1 MLQWP
6 GRQHSKPIMSAR
18 QADFAGQRDSGLLL
32 SLQSWT
38 DPGRRDMG
46 DCRNHVPSRPSLT
59 CVLPFALLVIS
70 LLVSIT
76 AEIQA
81 CLSAGGAYDM
91 MHLYLLHSHA
101 VVD

>member
-1 MLQWP
+1 MAVTTNSLWSRLTVRCCSGQGGNIPSQSCLQ
-6 GRQHSKPIMSAR
+6 GRL
-18 QADFAGQRDSGLLL
+18 DFAGQRDSGLLL

-38 DPGRRDMG
+38 GPGRRDMG

-81 CLSAGGAYDM
+81 CL
-91 MHLYLLHSHA
+91 
-101 VVD
+101 